1 MAIAITNLRGNCI
14 MIARDIDELNWVYPS
29 HGLYDNVAGKKHTI
43 TEAEFTQLQLREK
56 FLKYD
61 GTTISYEDHNF
72 EMSDEVNMLAHIE
85 HQKNLLK
92 GKIEN
97 KSDHALKAA
106 AETYLTAL
114 ENIDISSFSYPFT
127 TTLEKHMSD
136 QGHTVV
142 SSLQI
147 Y

>member
-29 HGLYDNVAGKKHTI
+29 HGLY
-43 TEAEFTQLQLREK
+43 
-56 FLKYD
+56 
-61 GTTISYEDHNF
+61 
-72 EMSDEVNMLAHIE
+72 E

-97 KSDHALKAA
+97 KSDHPLKTA